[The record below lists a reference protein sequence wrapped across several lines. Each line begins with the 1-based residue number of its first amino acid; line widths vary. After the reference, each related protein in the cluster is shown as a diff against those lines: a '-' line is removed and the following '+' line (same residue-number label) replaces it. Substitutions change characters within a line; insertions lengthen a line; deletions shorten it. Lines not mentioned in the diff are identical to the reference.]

1 MRMTSASMPWAI
13 HAALVPTVPAPITT
27 TRAGPHARGAP
38 PSSTPRPP
46 LARSR
51 KWAPICGARR
61 PATSLMGA
69 SSGSAPEALR
79 TVS

>member
-27 TRAGPHARGAP
+27 TRPGRTPGAP

-46 LARSR
+46 LPRSR

-69 SSGSAPEALR
+69 SSGSAPDALR